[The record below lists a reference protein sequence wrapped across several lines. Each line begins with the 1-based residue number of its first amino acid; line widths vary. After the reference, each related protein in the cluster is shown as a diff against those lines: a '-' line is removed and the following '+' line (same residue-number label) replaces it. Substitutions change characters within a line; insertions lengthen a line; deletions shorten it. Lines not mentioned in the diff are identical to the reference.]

1 MLLGSS
7 FFVCCSVGVR
17 AGWQCPDCRVC
28 QVCRQPEDDSK
39 VMLCEKCDKA
49 YHAQCL
55 RPIVTTIPKIGWK
68 CKVSFCQSW
77 MWVYYVLGA
86 TQLVIMFQ
94 FWV

>member
-1 MLLGSS
+1 
-7 FFVCCSVGVR
+7 VR

-49 YHAQCL
+49 YHPQCL

-68 CKVSFCQSW
+68 CKVSFFCRRDVNVFFLECGSY
-77 MWVYYVLGA
+77 VYDYYMTGKHV
-86 TQLVIMFQ
+86 
-94 FWV
+94 